1 MGFDALRFF
10 HTYGIQYWTDGPNC
24 QEGWI
29 NITCP
34 MTKCNDTT
42 NHMGINPYNG
52 YAHCWICGGH
62 NLQNVI
68 MKLLNITYYEAS
80 KIILEFEGRFQA
92 VQRLNKKVPLATKVI
107 LPGEAFGNR
116 HKKYLIKRNFDPEYL
131 EKKYQLRGTD
141 ITGEWKFRIIIPLI
155 FRERLVSFIGRDIT
169 GQSEIRY
176 KNLSKEKSIIDP
188 KECLYDLDN
197 CKKNYVGVVEGI
209 FDKWRMGKNWVATF
223 GTSLT
228 QGQIKLLSKFEK
240 VFIMFDSEE
249 EAQTKAKRLG
259 SLLSSL
265 GSKVEIIDIE
275 TGDDPANLTDEEAL
289 EINKELGFI

>member
-1 MGFDALRFF
+1 VSFDALRFF
-10 HTYGIQYWTDGPNC
+10 NTYGIQYWTEGPNC

-34 MTKCNDTT
+34 MPNCSDTT
-42 NHMGINPYNG
+42 NHLGINSYNA

-62 NLQNVI
+62 KLETI
-68 MKLLNITYYEAS
+68 ISKLLNVTYDEAI
-80 KIILEFEGRFQA
+80 KIILEFEGRVQA
-92 VQRLNKKVPLATKVI
+92 VQRLNKKVPLATKVE
-107 LPGEAFGNR
+107 LPGEALGKK
-116 HKKYLIKRNFDPEYL
+116 HKRYLVKRNFDPEKL
-131 EKKYQLRGTD
+131 EKEFHLTGTG
-141 ITGEWKFRIIIPLI
+141 IIGIWKFRIIIPL
-155 FRERLVSFIGRDIT
+155 FYKERLVSFIGRDIT
-169 GQSEIRY
+169 GLSEIRY

-197 CKKNYVGVVEGI
+197 CKKNYVGAVEGI
-209 FDKWRMGKNWVATF
+209 FDKWRMGKNWVATL

-228 QGQIKLLSKFEK
+228 QRQIKLLSKFEK

-249 EAQTKAKRLG
+249 EAQIKAKRLG